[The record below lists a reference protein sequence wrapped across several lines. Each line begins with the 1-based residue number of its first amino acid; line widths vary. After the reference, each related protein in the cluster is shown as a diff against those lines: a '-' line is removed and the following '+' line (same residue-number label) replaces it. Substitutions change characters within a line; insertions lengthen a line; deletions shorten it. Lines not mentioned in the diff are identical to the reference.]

1 MLTQCSS
8 KITGMQK
15 KSIHLDYS
23 DIFWYISGMNTNAVI
38 TTREELERYLQLTDD
53 EKRWFAHQ
61 ENSLPLAI
69 SRYYLK
75 LIDPTDVHDPLRRQV
90 IPTALELQCS
100 KSEQMDPLAEVHHSV
115 FPRLIHR
122 YANRVAL
129 LVTDTCATYCRHCF
143 RRRFTA
149 CMATSVSDTELNQ
162 IGEYLHAHTE
172 VKEILLTGGD
182 PLTLSNS
189 RLKHIISVIGA
200 ARGDVVIRLCSRI
213 PATFPARVT
222 PELVKMLQETRRTAL
237 YVMTQFNHP
246 REITKESIR
255 AIELLVD
262 AGLPVMNQ
270 TVLLRGVNDS
280 VDVLEALMNA
290 LVANRVK
297 PYYLFQGDLVEGTGH
312 LRVPLEQGFAL
323 EAQLRSRL
331 SGLAMPTYA
340 IDLPDGGGKV
350 PLNKSY
356 LQERDGDDWVFKTLQ
371 GELRRYSDPE

>member
-1 MLTQCSS
+1 
-8 KITGMQK
+8 
-15 KSIHLDYS
+15 
-23 DIFWYISGMNTNAVI
+23 
-38 TTREELERYLQLTDD
+38 
-53 EKRWFAHQ
+53 
-61 ENSLPLAI
+61 
-69 SRYYLK
+69 
-75 LIDPTDVHDPLRRQV
+75 
-90 IPTALELQCS
+90 
-100 KSEQMDPLAEVHHSV
+100 
-115 FPRLIHR
+115 
-122 YANRVAL
+122 
-129 LVTDTCATYCRHCF
+129 
-143 RRRFTA
+143 
-149 CMATSVSDTELNQ
+149 MATSVSDTELNQ